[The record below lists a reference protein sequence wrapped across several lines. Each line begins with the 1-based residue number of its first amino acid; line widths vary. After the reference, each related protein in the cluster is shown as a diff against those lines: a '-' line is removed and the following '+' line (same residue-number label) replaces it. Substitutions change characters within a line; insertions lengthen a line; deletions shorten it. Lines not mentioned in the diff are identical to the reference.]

1 MKGNVEELRNRK
13 CTEVEGKAYAKKSGT
28 VCGNLIERKAY
39 VEEY

>member
-1 MKGNVEELRNRK
+1 MKANVEELRNRE
-13 CTEVEGKAYAKKSGT
+13 CNEAEGEVYTKKSGT